1 MADMQ
6 TLARDLELG
15 DILDIGGKRPDGRG
29 QLEGRV
35 HEFADLVA
43 AKQAK
48 REREARETLEAH
60 EKEVKELRKEA
71 QETIRKLRAKVE
83 KLEAKVKELKDRERH
98 LKTRVKELAQLNEG
112 RGKELDRK
120 RDELEKTIDVSAD
133 VSHKLRE
140 QLERAI
146 KDKEEWKTKEAV
158 ARAELK
164 EEKSQHDL
172 KKRELAKKTDEF
184 NQIKKVLAVCVCAC
198 GGACTCVMIQDSVV
212 DTTLEIA
219 GERGPDEAHA
229 GAYRYTAVDARPNGP
244 LARGHRLPPE
254 HQEERRQAEGAGR
267 THRQPAGEEE
277 GPRQGPPDRQR

>member
-1 MADMQ
+1 MKEWDRSMTDLQ

-15 DILDIGGKRPDGRG
+15 EILDIGGKRPDGRG

-48 REREARETLEAH
+48 RDREARELREAH

-71 QETIRKLRAKVE
+71 AETIKKLRAKVD
-83 KLEAKVKELKDRERH
+83 KLEAKTKDLKERERH
-98 LKTRVKELAQLNEG
+98 LKARVRELAQLNEG

-184 NQIKKVLAVCVCAC
+184 NQLKKVRRVSCVSCATRVPLT
-198 GGACTCVMIQDSVV
+198 TCLCRKAKIR
-212 DTTLEIA
+212 
-219 GERGPDEAHA
+219 RG
-229 GAYRYTAVDARPNGP
+229 
-244 LARGHRLPPE
+244 
-254 HQEERRQAEGAGR
+254 
-267 THRQPAGEEE
+267 
-277 GPRQGPPDRQR
+277 

>member
-1 MADMQ
+1 MLTRNAQVLALTSEKEERMKEWDRSMTDMQ
-6 TLARDLELG
+6 ALARDLELG

-48 REREARETLEAH
+48 RDREARELREAH

-71 QETIRKLRAKVE
+71 AERIKKLRAKVD
-83 KLEAKVKELKDRERH
+83 KLEAKAKDLKERERH
-98 LKTRVKELAQLNEG
+98 LKARVRELAQLNEG

-120 RDELEKTIDVSAD
+120 RDELEKTIDVSTD

-184 NQIKKVLAVCVCAC
+184 NHLKKVHRVFSVSRVVCVVCAMRVPLT
-198 GGACTCVMIQDSVV
+198 TCLCRKAKIR
-212 DTTLEIA
+212 
-219 GERGPDEAHA
+219 RG
-229 GAYRYTAVDARPNGP
+229 
-244 LARGHRLPPE
+244 
-254 HQEERRQAEGAGR
+254 
-267 THRQPAGEEE
+267 
-277 GPRQGPPDRQR
+277 